1 MKLIDHIGIFEN
13 AVPDDMC
20 DILIRAFDG
29 WMNEKMTPEVKKW
42 TSSGEEQFPDGD
54 MSRKDE
60 QLYLE
65 CVDLKLAMQLNV
77 FIGQCFEEY
86 AKQYK
91 GIVQNNDPVS
101 SWTTKVQKTVA
112 GGGYHKWHCENG
124 VFMYRDRVL
133 TWMVYLNDIPPENG
147 GATEFLYQKLALH
160 PKKGTVVL
168 WPAAYT
174 HMHRGGFLTGPIDKY
189 IATGWFVREPGAVNN
204 KLLSE
209 L

>member
-1 MKLIDHIGIFEN
+1 MQLVDHIGIFEN

-20 DILIRAFDG
+20 DAVITAFDN
-29 WMNEKMTPEVKKW
+29 WNAKKFTPEVEEW
-42 TSSGEEQFPDGD
+42 TATGEEQFQDGAL
-54 MSRKDE
+54 SRKDE

-65 CVDLKLAMQLNV
+65 YVDLRMAMQLNT
-77 FIGQCFEEY
+77 FIGQCFEQY
-86 AKQYK
+86 AKHYQ
-91 GIVQNNDPVS
+91 GIVQDNDPVS

-147 GATEFLYQKLALH
+147 GSTEFLYQKLALH

-168 WPAAYT
+168 WPATYT
-174 HMHRGGFLTGPIDKY
+174 HMHRGGFLTGSMDKY
-189 IATGWFVREPGAVNN
+189 IATGWFLREPGNVSS
-204 KLLSE
+204 KVLSE

>member
-1 MKLIDHIGIFEN
+1 MHLIDHIGIFEN

-20 DILIRAFDG
+20 DSVILAFDN
-29 WMNEKMTPEVKKW
+29 WTAKKFTPEVEEW
-42 TSSGEEQFPDGD
+42 TAVGEDQFQDGTL
-54 MSRKDE
+54 SRKDE

-65 CVDLKLAMQLNV
+65 YVDLRMAMQLNT
-77 FIGQCFEEY
+77 FIGQCFEQY
-86 AKQYK
+86 AKHYQ
-91 GIVQNNDPVS
+91 GIIQDSDPVS
-101 SWTTKVQKTVA
+101 SWSTKVQKTVA

-133 TWMVYLNDIPPENG
+133 TWMIYLNDIPPENG
-147 GATEFLYQKLALH
+147 GATEFLYQKLALN

-174 HMHRGGFLTGPIDKY
+174 HMHRGGFLTGPTDKY
-189 IATGWFVREPGAVNN
+189 IATGWFLREPGNVSS
-204 KLLSE
+204 KVLSE